1 MEILRKTYL
10 AQLKRYIDIP
20 LVKVITGIRKS
31 GKSTL
36 LKQFKAYLEN
46 ELKIQHQY
54 LIYFEFDD
62 ESQKLPYKSLQLTEL
77 IKSRII
83 DNQRYYIFLDEIQLV
98 ENFQKTINSLLKLK
112 NVDLYITGSNA
123 YMFSSKI
130 STLLTGKTIDVHV
143 LPFSFK
149 EYSVLFKDLE
159 TDKRFQQYLIYGGM
173 PGISIFKDDNPAI
186 KQYLKMIFND
196 ILVKDILNR
205 HSINNTNEFINIA
218 KYLYNTIG
226 NIVSIR
232 NIVNYLKSN
241 NLSEIS
247 EPTSSNYVLWL
258 LESLLLYKVNFSR
271 IKGKQL
277 LSNLSKYYVPDIGLR
292 NAIIDDYVLSDIGS
306 TLANIVYLEL
316 LRRGYVIT
324 VGHEQRKKEIDFVAI
339 KNDYVVYIQ
348 VAQYLIEENRKREIG
363 NLLSIND
370 NHDKMILSLDLVS
383 GRTKEGIILK
393 NIVDWLLEENTELE
407 VKKHV

>member
-247 EPTSSNYVLWL
+247 EPTSSNYVL
-258 LESLLLYKVNFSR
+258 
-271 IKGKQL
+271 
-277 LSNLSKYYVPDIGLR
+277 
-292 NAIIDDYVLSDIGS
+292 
-306 TLANIVYLEL
+306 
-316 LRRGYVIT
+316 
-324 VGHEQRKKEIDFVAI
+324 
-339 KNDYVVYIQ
+339 
-348 VAQYLIEENRKREIG
+348 
-363 NLLSIND
+363 
-370 NHDKMILSLDLVS
+370 
-383 GRTKEGIILK
+383 
-393 NIVDWLLEENTELE
+393 
-407 VKKHV
+407 